1 MKDVTVLA
9 DEIINLQTQ
18 AKVHKDHINSLF
30 TKIMLGLS
38 ENKNKISKEIE
49 NMYKEIDS
57 TFTKK
62 SKVEQRILEIKREIF
77 KELQVD

>member
-9 DEIINLQTQ
+9 DEIINLQAQ

-30 TKIMLGLS
+30 NKIMLGLS

-62 SKVEQRILEIKREIF
+62 SKVEQRILELKREIF